1 MTNVGT
7 NLQVYIYT
15 HTKKKKKSKYKQL
28 RAWNNAKKKS
38 RFIIS
43 SLFPCPFFVSSISSG
58 TAPSSCLFLVGFIV
72 AVLVL
77 SASIFIYVCLN
88 RFESKSFEGRMR
100 RKCWFFSRW
109 SSLLTSLFDLQG
121 EEEAEK
127 INAYWFWELCFE
139 FLFYLEMWTFSFWI
153 KSIFFFRIGL
163 LQQV

>member
-1 MTNVGT
+1 MGT

-88 RFESKSFEGRMR
+88 RFESKSFEG
-100 RKCWFFSRW
+100 KNEKKVLIFFSGW

-121 EEEAEK
+121 EEEVAK
-127 INAYWFWELCFE
+127 IKTY
-139 FLFYLEMWTFSFWI
+139 
-153 KSIFFFRIGL
+153 
-163 LQQV
+163 